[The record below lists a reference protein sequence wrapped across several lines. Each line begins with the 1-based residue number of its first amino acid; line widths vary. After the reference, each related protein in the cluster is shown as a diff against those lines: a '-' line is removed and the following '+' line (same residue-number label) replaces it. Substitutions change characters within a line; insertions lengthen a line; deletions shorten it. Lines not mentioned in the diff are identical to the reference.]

1 MPMGNSTEYGGV
13 LPGTPHSSLPWD
25 LSLTLSNRY
34 ITDTAKIEKGEE
46 SNALFPSYQLG
57 KY

>member
-1 MPMGNSTEYGGV
+1 MPLENSTECVGDS
-13 LPGTPHSSLPWD
+13 PGTPHSSLPWD

-34 ITDTAKIEKGEE
+34 ITDTAKIEKGGE

>member
-1 MPMGNSTEYGGV
+1 MENRTEYGGV

-34 ITDTAKIEKGEE
+34 ITDTAKIEKGGE